1 MAEPAPAAAQTA
13 PTPAPAASRSQAAA
27 QAAMKPAKK
36 PAIRMWDVEVV
47 EVAQE
52 THDTVTL
59 YLAKVEDDG
68 EPWEYKAGQFC
79 TVRPHE
85 FPALA
90 QMVTYFEEV
99 KGKRE
104 PARAYS
110 LATAPHEPY
119 VGITIKE
126 EHYEPGETKYPP
138 LLSPFLVYSTPVG
151 ERFQIQGFGGPY
163 VWPDD
168 LEDRTDQVVH
178 LVSGSGSVPNFGLVK
193 DALHRGLQVRHTWI
207 YGNKTWD
214 DVIFRDALA
223 EIARRHPDRLEILH
237 CITREDDPT
246 VHGPTC
252 RKGRVSRAHL
262 EELVPDLSRA
272 EFYVCGAG
280 ITKWDRLRAK
290 ERGTEPAPR
299 FLESTLAILEELGVE
314 PDRIHKE
321 SW

>member
-1 MAEPAPAAAQTA
+1 MAEPVNADAQTATEPAPAA
-13 PTPAPAASRSQAAA
+13 PAKA
-27 QAAMKPAKK
+27 PAKK

-151 ERFQIQGFGGPY
+151 ERFTIQGFGGPY

-178 LVSGSGSVPNFGLVK
+178 LVSGSGSVPNFALLK
-193 DALHRGLQVRHTWI
+193 DALHRDLSVRHTWI

-223 EIARRHPDRLEILH
+223 EIAARHPDRLEIVH

-262 EELVPDLSRA
+262 EELIPDLSRA

-290 ERGTEPAPR
+290 ERGTEPSPR
-299 FLESTLAILEELGVE
+299 FLESVLDMLEDLGVE
-314 PDRIHKE
+314 NDRIHKE

>member
-1 MAEPAPAAAQTA
+1 MAEPARSSAPTSTTTKPARKKAAA
-13 PTPAPAASRSQAAA
+13 
-27 QAAMKPAKK
+27 KPK
-36 PAIRMWDVEVV
+36 IRMYDVEVV
-47 EVAQE
+47 EIVQE

-59 YLAKVEDDG
+59 YLGKADADETHG
-68 EPWEYKAGQFC
+68 EPWDYKAGQFC
-79 TVRPHE
+79 TLRPHE
-85 FPALA
+85 FPALG
-90 QMVTYFEEV
+90 QLVSYFEET

-126 EHYEPGETKYPP
+126 EHFEPGETKYPP

-151 ERFQIQGFGGPY
+151 TRFQIQGFGGPY
-163 VWPDD
+163 VWPDE
-168 LEDRTDQVVH
+168 LAEHADQIVH
-178 LVSGSGSVPNFGLVK
+178 IVSGSGSVPNYGLVK
-193 DALHRGLQVRHTWI
+193 DALHRDLPVRHTWI
-207 YGNKTWD
+207 YGNKTWN
-214 DVIFRDALA
+214 DVIFRDALEALAA
-223 EIARRHPDRLEILH
+223 EHPDRFEIVH

-252 RKGRVSRAHL
+252 RKGRVDRAL
-262 EELVPDLSRA
+262 VEAMVPDLSRA

-290 ERGTEPAPR
+290 ERGTEPSPL
-299 FLESTLAILEELGVE
+299 FLEGVLSILDDLGVDS
-314 PDRIHKE
+314 DRLHKE

>member
-1 MAEPAPAAAQTA
+1 MAEPVRSSTETSTSQPARKRAA
-13 PTPAPAASRSQAAA
+13 
-27 QAAMKPAKK
+27 KPK
-36 PAIRMWDVEVV
+36 IQMYDVEVA
-47 EVAQE
+47 EVVQE

-59 YLAKVEDDG
+59 YLAKTDDDG
-68 EPWEYKAGQFC
+68 EPWDYKAGQFC

-85 FPALA
+85 FPALG
-90 QMVTYFEEV
+90 QLVTFFEEA

-126 EHYEPGETKYPP
+126 EHYEPGKTKYPP
-138 LLSPFLVYSTPVG
+138 LLSPLLVYSTPVG
-151 ERFQIQGFGGPY
+151 TRFQIQGFGGPY

-168 LEDRTDQVVH
+168 LTERSDQVVH
-178 LVSGSGSVPNFGLVK
+178 IVSGSGSVPNYGLVK
-193 DALHRGLQVRHTWI
+193 DALHRDLPVRHTWI
-207 YGNKTWD
+207 YGNKTWN
-214 DVIFRDALA
+214 DVIFRDALERLAA
-223 EIARRHPDRLEILH
+223 EHPDRFEIVH

-252 RKGRVSRAHL
+252 RKGRVTRELVEQMVPDPSRA
-262 EELVPDLSRA
+262 D
-272 EFYVCGAG
+272 FYVCGAG

-290 ERGTEPAPR
+290 ERGTEPAPL
-299 FLESTLAILEELGVE
+299 FLEGVLSILDDVGIDS
-314 PDRIHKE
+314 DRIHKE

>member
-1 MAEPAPAAAQTA
+1 MAEPVRSSA
-13 PTPAPAASRSQAAA
+13 PTSTSQ
-27 QAAMKPAKK
+27 PAKK
-36 PAIRMWDVEVV
+36 AAAKKPKIRMFDVEVV
-47 EVAQE
+47 EIVQE

-59 YLAKVEDDG
+59 YLDKAASDETHG
-68 EPWEYKAGQFC
+68 EPWDYKAGQFC
-79 TVRPHE
+79 TLRPHE
-85 FPALA
+85 FPALG
-90 QMVTYFEEV
+90 QLVTYFEET

-151 ERFQIQGFGGPY
+151 TRFQIQGFGGPY
-163 VWPDD
+163 VFPDD
-168 LEDRTDQVVH
+168 LAERSDQIVH
-178 LVSGSGSVPNFGLVK
+178 IVSGSGSVPNYGLVK
-193 DALHRGLQVRHTWI
+193 DALHQDLSVRHTWI
-207 YGNKTWD
+207 YGNKTWN
-214 DVIFRDALA
+214 DVIFRDALEALAA
-223 EIARRHPDRLEILH
+223 EHPDRFEIVH

-252 RKGRVSRAHL
+252 RKGRVSRAL
-262 EELVPDLSRA
+262 VEEMVPDLSRA

-280 ITKWDRLRAK
+280 ITKWDRLKAK
-290 ERGTEPAPR
+290 ERGTEPSPL
-299 FLESTLAILEELGVE
+299 FLEGVLSILDELGVDS
-314 PDRIHKE
+314 DRLHKE

>member
-1 MAEPAPAAAQTA
+1 MAEPVHAAAQTA
-13 PTPAPAASRSQAAA
+13 STPAPAASRSQAAA
-27 QAAMKPAKK
+27 APAKK

-151 ERFQIQGFGGPY
+151 ERFKIQGFGGPY

-168 LEDRTDQVVH
+168 LEERTDQVVH
-178 LVSGSGSVPNFGLVK
+178 LVSGSGSVPNFGLLK
-193 DALHRGLQVRHTWI
+193 DALHRDLEVRHTWI

-214 DVIFRDALA
+214 DVIFRDALH
-223 EIARRHPDRLEILH
+223 EIARRHPDRLEVVH
-237 CITREDDPT
+237 CITREEDPT

-252 RKGRVSRAHL
+252 RKGRVSRALL

-272 EFYVCGAG
+272 ELYVCGAG

-290 ERGTEPAPR
+290 ERGVEPAPR
-299 FLESTLAILEELGVE
+299 FLESALEILEEMGVE

>member
-1 MAEPAPAAAQTA
+1 MAEPVQATA
-13 PTPAPAASRSQAAA
+13 KTPPPKAA
-27 QAAMKPAKK
+27 QAGRSAKK
-36 PAIRMWDVEVV
+36 PAIQMYDVEVV
-47 EVAQE
+47 EVVQE
-52 THDTVTL
+52 THDTVTI
-59 YLAKVEDDG
+59 YLDKVEKDG
-68 EPWEYKAGQFC
+68 APWDYKAGQFC

-85 FPALA
+85 FPALR
-90 QMVTYFEEV
+90 QLVTYFEEV

-119 VGITIKE
+119 VGITVKE

-138 LLSPFLVYSTPVG
+138 LLSPYLVYTNLVG
-151 ERFQIQGFGGPY
+151 VRFQIQGFGGPY

-168 LEDRTDQVVH
+168 LLDRTDHVVH
-178 LVSGSGSVPNFGLVK
+178 VVSGSGSVPNYGLVK
-193 DALHRGLQVRHTWI
+193 DALHRDLPLKHTWI

-214 DVIFRDALA
+214 DVIFRDALHQIA
-223 EIARRHPDRLEILH
+223 EEHPDRFEIVH

-246 VHGPTC
+246 VHHSTC
-252 RKGRVSRAHL
+252 RKGRVTRDLL
-262 EELVPDLSRA
+262 EQSIGDLERA
-272 EFYVCGAG
+272 EIYVCGAG

-290 ERGTEPAPR
+290 ERGTEPTPR
-299 FLESTLAILEELGVE
+299 FLEGVLDLLGEIGVE

>member
-1 MAEPAPAAAQTA
+1 MAEPVHTAAQTAAEPAPA
-13 PTPAPAASRSQAAA
+13 SQRAR
-27 QAAMKPAKK
+27 K

-90 QMVTYFEEV
+90 QVVTYFEGV

-110 LATAPHEPY
+110 LATAPHEPH

-138 LLSPFLVYSTPVG
+138 LLSPLLVYSTPVG
-151 ERFQIQGFGGPY
+151 ERFRIQGFGGPY
-163 VWPDD
+163 TWPDD
-168 LEDRTDQVVH
+168 LEERTDQVVH

-193 DALHRGLQVRHTWI
+193 DALHRDLRVRHTWV

-214 DVIFRDALA
+214 DVIFRDALH
-223 EIARRHPDRLEILH
+223 ELARRHPDRLEIVH
-237 CITREDDPT
+237 CITREEDPT
-246 VHGPTC
+246 VHGPHC
-252 RKGRVSRAHL
+252 RKGRVSRAL
-262 EELVPDLSRA
+262 VEELVPDLARA
-272 EFYVCGAG
+272 ELYVCGAG

-290 ERGTEPAPR
+290 ERGVEPAPK
-299 FLESTLAILEELGVE
+299 FLESVLAILAEMGVHL
-314 PDRIHKE
+314 DRIHKE